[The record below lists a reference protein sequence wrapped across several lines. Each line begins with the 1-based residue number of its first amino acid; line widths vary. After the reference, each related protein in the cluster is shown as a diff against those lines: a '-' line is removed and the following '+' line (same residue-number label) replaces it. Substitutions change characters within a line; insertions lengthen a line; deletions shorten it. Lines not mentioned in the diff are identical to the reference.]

1 MRPTDM
7 IGVVLTR
14 PAGRA
19 GSLAAKLVARGH
31 AVVALPGSSIGPAPD
46 AAAARQALRAARRA
60 DVVVFLS
67 PAAVAGAFQ
76 LEPALSFAGRT
87 RVLAPGPGTR
97 AALRRRGI
105 EAMCPG
111 ERFDSEGLLAMP
123 VLAGVTGQRV
133 ALVGAAGG
141 RELLAQTLRAR
152 GATVANVHVYARRP
166 ARLDRRHFERL
177 AALPDAL
184 VSVWSSVD
192 AIRHLAAGLPP
203 SHVERLRRVPAV
215 ASSERIAVALRERGF
230 RRIELA
236 ASARPADLLQAV
248 AQIASRHR
256 NATVAVRR
264 RPRTGPTIR

>member
-19 GSLAAKLVARGH
+19 GSLATHLAARGH
-31 AVVALPGSSIGPAPD
+31 AVLALPGSSIGPAPD
-46 AAAARQALRAARRA
+46 AAAARLALRAARRA

-67 PAAVAGAFQ
+67 PAAVARAFQ
-76 LEPALSFAGRT
+76 LEPALTFAGRT
-87 RVLAPGPGTR
+87 EVLAPGPGTR

-105 EAMCPG
+105 EARCPA

-123 VLAGVTGQRV
+123 VLANVTGQRI
-133 ALVGAAGG
+133 ALIGAAGG

-152 GATVANVHVYARRP
+152 GATVATVHVYARRP

-177 AALPDAL
+177 AALPDAM

-192 AIRHLAAGLPP
+192 AIRHLAAGLPL
-203 SHVERLRRVPAV
+203 SHLERLRHAPAV
-215 ASSERIAVALRERGF
+215 ASSERIAIALHERGF
-230 RRIELA
+230 IRIDRA
-236 ASARPADLLQAV
+236 ASAQPADLLQAI
-248 AQIASRHR
+248 AQIAARHR
-256 NATVAVRR
+256 NATVAGSHRR
-264 RPRTGPTIR
+264 RTRPTIR